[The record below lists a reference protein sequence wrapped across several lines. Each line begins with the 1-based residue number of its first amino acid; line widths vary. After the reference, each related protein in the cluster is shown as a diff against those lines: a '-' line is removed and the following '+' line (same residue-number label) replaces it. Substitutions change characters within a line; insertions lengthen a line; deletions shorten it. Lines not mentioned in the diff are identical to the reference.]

1 MNELLIK
8 YFEGNIT
15 SDEKDA
21 LFETIEESPELKKEF
36 ISFQNIRGLTSWLVC
51 KGDEELAIG
60 KLLEFKQ
67 SQRKKLH
74 AVLFRK
80 FLSYAAT
87 ICITVA
93 TTLSVLYFIQK
104 DKVKVQSPIA
114 YQELT
119 TPRGQRIMFKM
130 QDGTKVWLNAC
141 TTLRY
146 PCVFN
151 DSIRKVELDGEAYFE
166 VKHNAKIP
174 FIVVTHKAMVKV
186 LGTKFNVFAY
196 KNSKEFKVSLVDGC
210 VNVRANNTS
219 MNMTI
224 LPYEALSLLDGK
236 FIKES
241 FADTDFLLWKEG
253 IYAFDD
259 LPFNKIVEKLEL
271 YYGVRLVQKNKKLAH
286 YKFSGKFRQRDG
298 IESVLRTLQQVHR
311 FSYKKINDLDKIIIY

>member
-1 MNELLIK
+1 MNELLRK

-15 SDEKDA
+15 FDEKIG
-21 LFETIEESPELKKEF
+21 LFELIEESSELKKEF
-36 ISFQNIRGLTSWLVC
+36 ISVQNVRGLTSWLVY
-51 KGDEELAIG
+51 KGDEEIAID

-67 SQRKKLH
+67 FQKKKLR
-74 AVLFRK
+74 AVLFRR
-80 FLSYAAT
+80 FLNYAAT
-87 ICITVA
+87 VCITVA
-93 TTLSVLYFIQK
+93 TTLSVLHFVQK
-104 DKVKVQSPIA
+104 DKAKTQCPIA

-119 TPRGQRIMFKM
+119 TPRGQRMMLKM

-146 PCVFN
+146 PCTFN
-151 DSIRKVELDGEAYFE
+151 DSIRKVELNGEAYFE
-166 VKHNAKIP
+166 VKHDAKVP
-174 FIVVTHKAMVKV
+174 FVVVTHKATVKV

-210 VNVRANNTS
+210 VNVSASNS
-219 MNMTI
+219 PMNMTI
-224 LPYEALSLLDGK
+224 LPHEALSLVEGK

-241 FADTDFLLWKEG
+241 FGDTDFLLWRDG

-259 LPFNKIVEKLEL
+259 LPFNKILEKLEL
-271 YYGVRLVQKNKKLAH
+271 YYGVRLIQKNKKLAH

-298 IESVLRTLQQVHR
+298 IESVLKTLQQVHR

>member
-1 MNELLIK
+1 MDELLRK
-8 YFEGNIT
+8 YFEGDIT
-15 SDEKDA
+15 ADEKRA
-21 LFETIEESPELKKEF
+21 LFGVIEESSELKKEF
-36 ISFQNIRGLTSWLVC
+36 ISFQNIRGLTSWLVY

-67 SQRKKLH
+67 SQRRKLRV
-74 AVLFRK
+74 VLFRR
-80 FLSYAAT
+80 FLNYAAT

-104 DKVKVQSPIA
+104 DKVETQPSIA

-119 TPRGQRIMFKM
+119 TPRGQHMMLKM

-141 TTLRY
+141 STLRY
-146 PCVFN
+146 PCIFSN
-151 DSIRKVELDGEAYFE
+151 SIRKVELDGEAYFE

-174 FIVVTHKAMVKV
+174 FIVVTHRATVKV

-210 VNVRANNTS
+210 VNVRANNSS

-224 LPYEALSLLDGK
+224 LPYETLSLLDGK

-241 FADTDFLLWKEG
+241 FADTDFLLWRDG

-271 YYGVRLVQKNKKLAH
+271 YYGVHLVQKNKKLAH

-298 IESVLRTLQQVHR
+298 IESVLKTLQQVHH
-311 FSYKKINDLDKIIIY
+311 FSYRKINDLDKIIIY